1 MEYFANQD
9 QRFNSFYF
17 DLTLEKRAPGTCFS
31 RQNLKMKHGFLA
43 IKLVHFVFL
52 TDSLIFNLQINWNL
66 NN

>member
-31 RQNLKMKHGFLA
+31 SELA
-43 IKLVHFVFL
+43 
-52 TDSLIFNLQINWNL
+52 LIFTSKSKDEAWVPSYQTSSFCFL
-66 NN
+66 N